1 MIKIENIYINAQMID
16 ILNLLKTH
24 LSLMGINK
32 LSQIKPGR
40 DNIQV
45 TCPNH
50 ANGQEKKPSC
60 GIRTTEA
67 EDKEVGMVNC
77 FTCGYKAS
85 LPVFISNCFGRYDGG
100 NYGKKWLL
108 KHFSGETDT
117 SSRKL
122 GLDLTRASSR
132 AKLGQDYI
140 SEEELESY
148 RYIHPYMYK
157 RGLTDEIIEKYD
169 IGYDKKSDCITMPI
183 RDKNGRTLFF
193 CRRSVK
199 TKFFNYPSG
208 VEKPIYGIYELPKDC
223 KEIVVC
229 ESVFNALTCVKYG
242 KPAIA
247 LLGLGTHEQLI
258 QLNKLPTRL
267 FILATDKDDAGKNAR
282 IKIRKYLKNKIVRE
296 FDYSSYPQHCNDI
309 NDMTEEEFNN
319 LRII

>member
-1 MIKIENIYINAQMID
+1 MIKIENTYINAEIID
-16 ILNLLKTH
+16 ILTLLKTH

-32 LSQIKPGR
+32 LSQIKQGR
-40 DNIQV
+40 DNIQI

-50 ANGQEKKPSC
+50 ANGQEKRPSC
-60 GIRTTEA
+60 GIRTTA
-67 EDKEVGMVNC
+67 TDGKEVGTVNC

-85 LPVFISNCFGRYDGG
+85 LPVFISNCFNRYDNG

-108 KHFSGETDT
+108 KYFSGIDNINN
-117 SSRKL
+117 RKMQL
-122 GLDLTRASSR
+122 NLNRANI
-132 AKLGQDYI
+132 AKVNEYV

-148 RYIHPYMYK
+148 RYTHPYMYK

-169 IGYDKKSDCITMPI
+169 IGYDKNTDCITMPI
-183 RDKNGRTLFF
+183 RDKNGKTLFF

-199 TKFFNYPSG
+199 TKFFSYPSG

-247 LLGLGTHEQLI
+247 MLGTGNNYQYDQIKQLPVRRI
-258 QLNKLPTRL
+258 
-267 FILATDKDDAGKNAR
+267 ILGFDGDEAGDNAAIRFKKNVT
-282 IKIRKYLKNKIVRE
+282 NKIVHQYEIPRGK
-296 FDYSSYPQHCNDI
+296 DI
-309 NDMTEEEFNN
+309 NDLTKEEFDN
-319 LRII
+319 LKVLI

>member
-1 MIKIENIYINAQMID
+1 MIKVNNTYITASVEEIVG
-16 ILNLLKTH
+16 LLKTH
-24 LSLMGINK
+24 LSLMGIN
-32 LSQIKPGR
+32 LLNQIRPGR

-45 TCPNH
+45 TCPIHN
-50 ANGQEKKPSC
+50 NGQERKPSC
-60 GIRTTEA
+60 GIRTTE
-67 EDKEVGMVNC
+67 EQGKEVGSVHC
-77 FTCGYKAS
+77 FTCGYTAS
-85 LPVFISNCFGRYDGG
+85 LPVFISNCFGKRDGG
-100 NYGKKWLL
+100 KYGQKWLL
-108 KHFSGETDT
+108 KHFSGIDGVSDRKPIIDLSRGKISQNTDKT
-117 SSRKL
+117 
-122 GLDLTRASSR
+122 
-132 AKLGQDYI
+132 YI

-169 IGYDKKSDCITMPI
+169 IGYDKNTDCITMPI
-183 RDKNGRTLFF
+183 RDESGRTLFF

-199 TKFFNYPSG
+199 SKFFSYPEG

-223 KEIVVC
+223 KELVVC
-229 ESVFNALTCVKYG
+229 ESVFNTLTCVKYG
-242 KPAIA
+242 KPSIA
-247 LLGLGTHEQLI
+247 LLGLGTHEQLT

>member
-1 MIKIENIYINAQMID
+1 MIKIDNIYINAEVMD
-16 ILNLLKTH
+16 ILTLLKTH
-24 LSLMGINK
+24 LSLMGIN
-32 LSQIKPGR
+32 LLNQIKPGR

-50 ANGQEKKPSC
+50 SNGQERKPSC
-60 GIRTTEA
+60 GIRTTDA
-67 EDKEVGMVNC
+67 DNKEIGSVHC
-77 FTCGYKAS
+77 FTCGYTV
-85 LPVFISNCFGRYDGG
+85 PFTTFISNCFGRYDGG

-108 KHFSGETDT
+108 KYFASTDGT
-117 SSRKL
+117 SDRKL
-122 GLDLTRASSR
+122 DLSLSR
-132 AKLGQDYI
+132 DSFTKNQPDYV

-148 RYIHPYMYK
+148 RYTHPYMYK

-169 IGYDKKSDCITMPI
+169 IGYDKNTDCITMPI
-183 RDKNGRTLFF
+183 RDKNGKTLFF

-247 LLGLGTHEQLI
+247 LLGTGNNIQYQQIKELPVRRILLGFDGDEAGDNAAIRFKKNVT
-258 QLNKLPTRL
+258 NKLVHQYEIPR
-267 FILATDKDDAGKNAR
+267 GK
-282 IKIRKYLKNKIVRE
+282 
-296 FDYSSYPQHCNDI
+296 DI
-309 NDMTEEEFNN
+309 NDLTKEEFDN
-319 LRII
+319 LRILI